1 MRVPTVAACRRWPH
15 FAAMRYRDAPH
26 LDMGSFYAR
35 EPRFG
40 RMYRILGYLGVI
52 IAGYF
57 HNDPDILA
65 RLLIALLVVWL
76 MAWYRVVGSLW
87 RSSTVAAILLC
98 AFLLTQAKVAAM
110 TRDHAAPST
119 VSTSTVSTST
129 VSTSTVSPST
139 VSTANAVEIGVHP

>member
-1 MRVPTVAACRRWPH
+1 
-15 FAAMRYRDAPH
+15 
-26 LDMGSFYAR
+26 MGSFYAR

-52 IAGYF
+52 IAAYF
-57 HNDPDILA
+57 HNEPDIIA

-110 TRDHAAPST
+110 TRDHAVMT
-119 VSTSTVSTST
+119 TSASS
-129 VSTSTVSPST
+129 
-139 VSTANAVEIGVHP
+139 GVRP